1 MNLIVHCYKEL
12 DSVTV
17 KDRAYEFIYTY
28 STKYCVF
35 TTNIATTGIKENR
48 QIVCPYCSDT
58 FQVNIRGRKELLWI
72 QISFL
77 AALIFSLYVSIMFFA
92 LAVEN
97 ESNGL
102 WTLAIISIFGCVL
115 AGVIAFNIK
124 QYEFENH
131 YRIKNNK
138 KIKNKDYN
146 VTFLKHKLVEEN
158 YKYEFIQLYK
168 YMKIVY
174 FLSISAYIFEF
185 SKVVIA
191 KENNFKVVLLYLFF
205 ISLIGLPIYFFI
217 NYLYDKKN
225 SAIHKLK

>member
-1 MNLIVHCYKEL
+1 MNLIVHCFHEL

-17 KDRAYEFIYTY
+17 KDRAYELIYTY
-28 STKYCVF
+28 STKYRIF
-35 TTNIATTGIKENR
+35 TTDIATTGIKENR

-77 AALIFSLYVSIMFFA
+77 TALFVSLCVSIIFFA

-102 WTLAIISIFGCVL
+102 WVLAIISIFGCVL

-146 VTFLKHKLVEEN
+146 VMFLKHKLVEEN
-158 YKYEFIQLYK
+158 YRYEFVKLYK

-174 FLSISAYIFEF
+174 FLSISAYIYGFY
-185 SKVVIA
+185 KVVIA

-205 ISLIGLPIYFFI
+205 MSLIGLPIYFFI
-217 NYLYDKKN
+217 NYLYDKK
-225 SAIHKLK
+225 SSRTLKLK